1 MYKDIHNRHTMRQ
14 NPATPAPAPK
24 PAANS
29 CQVIH
34 PSTAALLAGAIPGL
48 FAWIFFLFPP
58 AMAMPE
64 SRPYI
69 GGAFAIWIVWRF
81 LKLVFARAAASYTI
95 SPEVITARLGLI
107 SRSVVQVRVADIR
120 GMSFRQGIFGRLFG
134 YGDVVLGTAA
144 TADAELVM
152 RAVSSPAALVD
163 EIDALRR

>member
-1 MYKDIHNRHTMRQ
+1 MYKDLHNRHTMRQ
-14 NPATPAPAPK
+14 TPATPAPAPK

-48 FAWIFFLFPP
+48 CVWIFFLLPP
-58 AMAMPE
+58 AIALPE
-64 SRPYI
+64 SSPYI
-69 GGAFAIWIVWRF
+69 GSAFALWIIWRF

-95 SPEVITARLGLI
+95 LPEVITARLGLV

-120 GMSFRQGIFGRLFG
+120 GMSFRQGLLGRIFG
-134 YGDVVLGTAA
+134 YGDVVIGTAA

-152 RAVSSPAALVD
+152 RSVSSPAALVD
-163 EIDALRR
+163 EIDALRH